1 MSDPIRAGKL
11 ADNQFG
17 IGGGITLGGPYG
29 PNVPNQIGK
38 PGQVWSGK
46 EWIDPPSQPP
56 KKNPKDAIASNKI
69 PLNLFPAVAIAHGS
83 MAMLEGMLKYGRDN
97 FIGTEVLASVYL
109 GGLMRHTKAYEEG
122 ITIDPESGLH
132 NLGHALANIAI
143 LLAAEE
149 AGTLVDDRKMEGG
162 YQKLVDRLLPDVKR
176 LIDKYAD
183 RPAPYHFTIKD
194 KR

>member
-1 MSDPIRAGKL
+1 MSE
-11 ADNQFG
+11 QVF
-17 IGGGITLGGPYG
+17 GGGMINGPGKRINSMDFGLGTP
-29 PNVPNQIGK
+29 I
-38 PGQVWSGK
+38 PGMGDV
-46 EWIDPPSQPP
+46 DPLATQPP

-109 GGLMRHTKAYEEG
+109 GGLMRHLKAYEEG

-176 LIDKYAD
+176 LVDKYQGDPGRAQ
-183 RPAPYHFTIKD
+183 PYHFTIKD
-194 KR
+194 KK

>member
-1 MSDPIRAGKL
+1 MNGNSIKSMD
-11 ADNQFG
+11 FG
-17 IGGGITLGGPYG
+17 LGLTGGPCLPG
-29 PNVPNQIGK
+29 LPDQMGK
-38 PGQVWSGK
+38 PGQVWDQRERK
-46 EWIDPPSQPP
+46 WIDLQQPP

-109 GGLMRHTKAYEEG
+109 GGLMRHLKAYEEG

-176 LIDKYAD
+176 LVDKYQGDPGRAQ
-183 RPAPYHFTIKD
+183 PYHFTIKD